1 MRLVVL
7 VCAGHLLAMHE
18 PGPAGGKVLNVVRV
32 TNSKTDNWGPHGG
45 GNGHIISA
53 REFVV
58 GLGGGGS
65 RRRSRVARHAQ
76 HNVGAQR
83 ANRARPRKRTV
94 AHVLVIRLQSVV
106 VRRRLRQGRSTT
118 ARYV

>member
-1 MRLVVL
+1 MVVL

-45 GNGHIISA
+45 GNGYIISA

-58 GLGGGGS
+58 G
-65 RRRSRVARHAQ
+65 
-76 HNVGAQR
+76 
-83 ANRARPRKRTV
+83 
-94 AHVLVIRLQSVV
+94 
-106 VRRRLRQGRSTT
+106 
-118 ARYV
+118 